1 MHQVMSLTSTPD
13 CVFRPEEQALKML
26 FPDASEESNS
36 FDEFFNED
44 MYKLD
49 TGSNDGME
57 QEILYDDL
65 FSAEAF
71 SPDKFSL
78 PAFESSPK
86 YEPTPVQPWRK
97 GVWCLKQN
105 QQPATLNVQ
114 KTRRPETK
122 RTGGDQTINFL
133 HSPQQTSLSQPYTVP
148 SSQTKRHGTSPNPAA
163 LHSLNFSH
171 PPFSREATPSPS
183 PMYSQLSGNLDS
195 GTSTWQQDFQNFSLR
210 QFSEEPRQSPGR
222 SPVQHLRQPPVAYPT
237 NLPLVARNQD
247 IDLTYAMGYGN
258 FAGDYVPQSFS
269 EAIDPVLLDSV
280 QVGQG
285 QVSVGTYAQE
295 TRVQQAHCSQERM
308 GVVQSP
314 LSDSLPSSSSSN
326 HTLGTMSYTSNTS
339 GSHQSQCLFSPTT
352 MPIHPPLPALAPEE
366 AYPALSA
373 PRPTRVPHQILQQ
386 QQPEDQLRLPVTYSS
401 ADLMG
406 NSMLYE
412 HHANYCGVPSSNSVL
427 TSGVGPS
434 YQPASKPK
442 TAPGSLAT
450 YPKLPPPASYVFP
463 DGSPFTPR
471 KQRRTPSRTPSPSI
485 SPTNLATRR
494 NPQRS
499 PGRIVTEHSQVRRKS
514 IHKAGPIRD
523 AASQEP
529 MPSPRARS
537 QSRPPRTPR
546 TPKTPGAGGG
556 LAIDFVNFTPR
567 DSAKLLNDVAPS
579 GSSKTRAR
587 RELEAKEKRKKL
599 SEAALK
605 AVQIAGGDVS
615 VFEKAI
621 FI

>member
-1 MHQVMSLTSTPD
+1 MHQVMSLTSTSD

-49 TGSNDGME
+49 TGPNDGIE

-86 YEPTPVQPWRK
+86 FEEAPIQPWRK
-97 GVWCLKQN
+97 GVWCLKQS
-105 QQPATLNVQ
+105 QQSAPLTVQ

-122 RTGGDQTINFL
+122 RTGANQTINFL
-133 HSPQQTSLSQPYTVP
+133 HSPQQTSPSQPYNLP
-148 SSQTKRHGTSPNPAA
+148 ISQTKRHGTSPNPAA

-171 PPFSREATPSPS
+171 PPFSREATLSPS
-183 PMYSQLSGNLDS
+183 PMYSQLAGNLDS
-195 GTSTWQQDFQNFSLR
+195 STNTWQQDFQNFSLR
-210 QFSEEPRQSPGR
+210 QFSEEPLQSPGE
-222 SPVQHLRQPPVAYPT
+222 SPFQQRRQPSVPYST
-237 NLPLVARNQD
+237 NLGLISRTQD
-247 IDLTYAMGYGN
+247 IDLTYSMGYDN
-258 FAGDYVPQSFS
+258 FAGDYVPQNVS
-269 EAIDPVLLDSV
+269 EAIDPVLLDSI
-280 QVGQG
+280 QAGQI
-285 QVSVGTYAQE
+285 QASVGTYTQQ
-295 TRVQQAHCSQERM
+295 TRVQQAHYKQERI

-314 LSDSLPSSSSSN
+314 LSDSLPSSTSSN

-339 GSHQSQCLFSPTT
+339 GSGQSQCLFSPTK

-373 PRPTRVPHQILQQ
+373 PKPTRVPHQILQQ
-386 QQPEDQLRLPVTYSS
+386 QPEDQLRVSATYPG
-401 ADLMG
+401 AELMD

-412 HHANYCGVPSSNSVL
+412 RHVNYCAVPSNNNIIASS
-427 TSGVGPS
+427 VGPS
-434 YQPASKPK
+434 YKPASMNQK
-442 TAPGSLAT
+442 APGSLAT
-450 YPKLPPPASYVFP
+450 YPKLPPPSSYVFP

-471 KQRRTPSRTPSPSI
+471 KQRRSPSRTPSPPL
-485 SPTNLATRR
+485 SPTNLSTRR

-499 PGRIVTEHSQVRRKS
+499 PGRIVTEHGQTRRKS

-523 AASQEP
+523 SASQEP

-546 TPKTPGAGGG
+546 TPKTPAASGG
-556 LAIDFVNFTPR
+556 LSIDFVNFTPR

-615 VFEKAI
+615 AFEKAI
-621 FI
+621 FT